1 MTEQK
6 KRSKIPYIFFIFFA
20 VIVGMNVFYIYLA
33 NKSWRGV
40 ITKDAYER
48 GAAYNEVITQNKKQ
62 QTMGWKVDMKYKR
75 LDEKS
80 GSLLVKLSDKNSA
93 IIKDANIR
101 AELKRPTQEGFDFKA
116 PLVFKD
122 GIYEAKISFPM
133 KGQWDIELDI
143 ARGEERFFEVK
154 RYVIQ

>member
-1 MTEQK
+1 MTEPT
-6 KRSKIPYIFFIFFA
+6 KRSKIPYLFFIFFA
-20 VIVGMNVFYIYLA
+20 VIIGINAFYIYLA

-40 ITKDAYER
+40 TTQDAYEK
-48 GAAYNEVITQNKKQ
+48 GVAYNEVITQNKKQ
-62 QTMGWKVDMKYKR
+62 QEMGWKVEIKYQR
-75 LDEKS
+75 IDEKN

-93 IIKDANIR
+93 LIKDANIR
-101 AELKRPTQEGFDFKA
+101 AEIKRPTQEGFDFKA

-122 GIYEAKISFPM
+122 GVYEAKISFPM
-133 KGQWDIELDI
+133 KGQWDITLDI